1 MEEQYLADLIKNA
14 QKEGVIVGKNSVT
27 IPNYSNV
34 LILAPPLII
43 KKNELNVIVEVL
55 KKLLKKLSDKLT
67 GK

>member
-1 MEEQYLADLIKNA
+1 LEEQYLADLIKNA